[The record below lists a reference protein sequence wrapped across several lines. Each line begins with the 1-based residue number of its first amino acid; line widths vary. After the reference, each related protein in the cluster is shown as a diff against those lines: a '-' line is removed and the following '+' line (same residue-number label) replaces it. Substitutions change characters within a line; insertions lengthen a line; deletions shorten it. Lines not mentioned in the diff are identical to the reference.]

1 MGFAAYEVLKKLR
14 RIMRNKKSSRHDS
27 VVKNVKLVLKKGVD
41 KIKLVEKA
49 KMIITKKSL
58 IRKSRT
64 KKRKRV
70 PMTMTSDESELFN
83 KLET

>member
-41 KIKLVEKA
+41 KIKLVEKGEDDHHE
-49 KMIITKKSL
+49 KKFSQE
-58 IRKSRT
+58 KVAQ
-64 KKRKRV
+64 KKEKG
-70 PMTMTSDESELFN
+70 LQ
-83 KLET
+83 

>member
-41 KIKLVEKA
+41 KIKLVEKGEDDHHE
-49 KMIITKKSL
+49 KKSHKK
-58 IRKSRT
+58 KSH
-64 KKRKRV
+64 KKKKKG
-70 PMTMTSDESELFN
+70 SNDDDE
-83 KLET
+83 